1 MQQAFAKYLPAL
13 LSALFGV
20 SAVLFWV
27 FPHISLLLYQEQYQ
41 LFVFTTGYFV
51 ERIVLPGGLADY
63 VAEFCTQ
70 FNYVYVVGAMLV
82 AAWLTGL
89 QLLVWQLCRRHG
101 AAAVWY
107 PLSFVPALLVWCAMS
122 DENVMLSFVVALD
135 LNLLL
140 MLAWRRV
147 ADARGPWPM
156 PCCVAAIALA
166 YWLTGPAA
174 MALAAYVAVGEL
186 KRRRPMA
193 AVAAVLAVAT
203 AVLLSYRLLHYPLAR
218 LVVGLNYYRY
228 PVGMPAFMCLM
239 LMLLALMPWLVAAL
253 PQWRGRIAMPL
264 LAVLTFAAG
273 CGSLSVLYGGLRHD
287 LIEYDYLVRTHNW
300 DAIVAKGKTQPDP
313 TPMSVSCVNLAL
325 SRKGMLADCLFDF
338 YQNGA
343 EGLLPTF
350 TRDMLSPVST
360 AEIFYYLGFV
370 NDSER
375 YMFEAQQA
383 VPNFRL
389 SARLTKRIVD
399 CEIVNG
405 NYGVARKHLQQ
416 LRNSLFYSD
425 WAESRLAMLGNEQAI
440 DAHPEY
446 GRLRRIRQQK
456 TDFLFSD
463 SEMDQMLGLL
473 FAGNMDNRMAYEY
486 LMCHVLLRRDLEKFG
501 QYYPLGQYA
510 GYDHIPRAFQQVLVG
525 QWLREHSDL
534 SSMPYSVSAANV
546 SSTVE
551 FIRTY
556 MADRRSPSLQRP
568 PLSTNAWHYL
578 LAESDTN

>member
-1 MQQAFAKYLPAL
+1 
-13 LSALFGV
+13 
-20 SAVLFWV
+20 
-27 FPHISLLLYQEQYQ
+27 
-41 LFVFTTGYFV
+41 
-51 ERIVLPGGLADY
+51 
-63 VAEFCTQ
+63 
-70 FNYVYVVGAMLV
+70 
-82 AAWLTGL
+82 
-89 QLLVWQLCRRHG
+89 
-101 AAAVWY
+101 
-107 PLSFVPALLVWCAMS
+107 
-122 DENVMLSFVVALD
+122 
-135 LNLLL
+135 
-140 MLAWRRV
+140 
-147 ADARGPWPM
+147 
-156 PCCVAAIALA
+156 
-166 YWLTGPAA
+166 
-174 MALAAYVAVGEL
+174 
-186 KRRRPMA
+186 
-193 AVAAVLAVAT
+193 
-203 AVLLSYRLLHYPLAR
+203 
-218 LVVGLNYYRY
+218 
-228 PVGMPAFMCLM
+228 MPAFMCLM

-525 QWLREHSDL
+525 QWLREHSNL